1 MRVQYARAWK
11 MDLSDYPVHH
21 DPENVFGSHFDVVL
35 DKDMASQRPGYKE
48 GGLMVQPACIV
59 LDSEGNEIYNWKLVP
74 APENLGGAI
83 DRPVPAEVWA
93 HVQAKL
99 AGADSL
105 PEVTIDTQDE
115 TVQMLAAKMPPMA
128 KVLQAAG
135 RLPAGKL

>member
-59 LDSEGNEIYNWKLVP
+59 LDSDGKIE
-74 APENLGGAI
+74 
-83 DRPVPAEVWA
+83 R
-93 HVQAKL
+93 
-99 AGADSL
+99 
-105 PEVTIDTQDE
+105 
-115 TVQMLAAKMPPMA
+115 
-128 KVLQAAG
+128 
-135 RLPAGKL
+135 GKLLKESLHGCYTSRRASE

>member
-1 MRVQYARAWK
+1 MQQG
-11 MDLSDYPVHH
+11 LLFVHGSLQLAEQQSV
-21 DPENVFGSHFDVVL
+21 DP
-35 DKDMASQRPGYKE
+35 Q
-48 GGLMVQPACIV
+48 
-59 LDSEGNEIYNWKLVP
+59 VP